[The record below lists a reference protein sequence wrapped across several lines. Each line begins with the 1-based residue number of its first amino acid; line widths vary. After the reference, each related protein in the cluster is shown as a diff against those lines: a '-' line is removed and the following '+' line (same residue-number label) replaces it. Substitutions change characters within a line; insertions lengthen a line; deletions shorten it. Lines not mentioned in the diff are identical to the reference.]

1 MAKQGV
7 EAFFSRLAHITAHHI
22 GRSYSFFIAIAI
34 TIVWGALGPVF
45 GFSDTWQLV
54 INTGTTIITWWMVF
68 LLQNTQNRDTLELKL
83 KLDEL
88 IRAAD
93 HAKNRMIALE
103 ELSEDELQRLKQR
116 FDKIAIQ

>member
-1 MAKQGV
+1 MAKHGL
-7 EAFFSRLAHITAHHI
+7 EAFFSSLAHTTAFHV

-34 TIVWGALGPVF
+34 TVAWALLGPVF

-54 INTGTTIITWWMVF
+54 INTGTTIVTWWMVF

-116 FDKIAIQ
+116 FDKIATQ